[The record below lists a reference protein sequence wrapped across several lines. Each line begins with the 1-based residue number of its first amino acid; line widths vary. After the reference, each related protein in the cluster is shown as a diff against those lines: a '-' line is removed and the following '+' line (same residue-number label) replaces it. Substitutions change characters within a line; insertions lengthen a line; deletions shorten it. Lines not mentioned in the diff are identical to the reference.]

1 MTREASVPEDDERPD
16 EPRLAPKWKRL
27 LYTAYASSPVM
38 ILLLPLVVA
47 YMFVRFVFRGLLYPF
62 RRKN

>member
-1 MTREASVPEDDERPD
+1 
-16 EPRLAPKWKRL
+16 
-27 LYTAYASSPVM
+27 M

-62 RRKN
+62 RRES